1 MSTIQTVE
9 KNAIEEEESI
19 KLEVLWANG
28 LDLPKVNLAVNTL
41 LHNVGIPSSLLG
53 FLYLRTAIE
62 MAYINIE
69 AVVGG
74 VTKILYPTI
83 ALIYNATSNRV
94 ERAIRHAIETGWSRA
109 KVETMEEVF
118 SYSYSD
124 QKGKPT
130 NSEFIAN
137 IADYLDVHYRKERE
151 EFRKNNPMMC
161 GALDKLVFAL
171 VRNK

>member
-1 MSTIQTVE
+1 MITTE
-9 KNAIEEEESI
+9 NDKNKAGKEEVASLEE
-19 KLEVLWANG
+19 LWSKG
-28 LDLPKVNLAVNTL
+28 LDLPAVNLAINDI

-53 FLYLRTAIE
+53 YLFLRTAIE
-62 MAYINIE
+62 MSYINIE

-83 ALIYNATSNRV
+83 ALLYNSTSNRV

-124 QKGKPT
+124 EKGKPT

-137 IADYLDVHYRKERE
+137 IADYLDVRYRKERE
-151 EFRKNNPMMC
+151 EFRQNNPEMC
-161 GALDKLVFAL
+161 KALDKLVYEL